1 MPIMSRSV
9 NIFVL
14 GLKKKNVQ
22 LSITRWI
29 DCAILRGWLIRD
41 LLLSPPP
48 LFHQARVLNHYQLR
62 GTVENEGWW
71 NVTEAT
77 KHKPKNT

>member
-14 GLKKKNVQ
+14 GWKKNVQ

-29 DCAILRGWLIRD
+29 GQC
-41 LLLSPPP
+41 
-48 LFHQARVLNHYQLR
+48 N
-62 GTVENEGWW
+62 
-71 NVTEAT
+71 
-77 KHKPKNT
+77 PKWVAD